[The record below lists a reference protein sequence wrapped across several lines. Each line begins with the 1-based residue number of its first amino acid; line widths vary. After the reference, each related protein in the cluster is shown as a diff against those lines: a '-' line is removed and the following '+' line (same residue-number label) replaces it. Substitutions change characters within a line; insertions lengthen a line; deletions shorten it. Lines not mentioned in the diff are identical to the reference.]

1 LAYRVQVA
9 FRNVNQRIAPQI
21 FDLLKKGLD
30 IILHPVVFDRVLE
43 NGLDRL
49 LDELLQ
55 GVAVVVELLEPAA

>member
-1 LAYRVQVA
+1 
-9 FRNVNQRIAPQI
+9 
-21 FDLLKKGLD
+21 LLKKGLD

-55 GVAVVVELLEPAA
+55 GVAVVVELFEPAA